1 MNAPIKKTI
10 AREFTFKF
18 LYHFFIKENQETLN
32 ELIESGARS
41 ALLDE
46 EIESFKS
53 SFAEEDSEHPDNKV
67 DDKMLFYARV
77 LIVNTLKNW
86 HETETKI
93 EENLK
98 GWTLSKLDKVDHCVL
113 ITIASELLYTKDL
126 APQIIINEGINMA
139 KKFGSK
145 DSSSFI
151 NGVLDAMAKKL

>member
-53 SFAEEDSEHPDNKV
+53 SFAED
-67 DDKMLFYARV
+67 
-77 LIVNTLKNW
+77 
-86 HETETKI
+86 ETETKI